1 MFLILKES
9 LNGKGVLMKNWKDI
23 IRHQTFRYIDHSN
36 QPTFHGEPYTAMT
49 SFAIDDALALSV
61 SDEQSPPAV
70 RLWVHDETI
79 VLGIPDGKLPYIDEG
94 IAFLQQAKKQVV
106 IRNSGGLAVALD
118 KGVLNISLILP
129 GVKQL
134 SIQDCYEA
142 MVSFVQYMLHDL
154 TDAIEA
160 YEIVQS
166 YCPGD
171 YDLSINGRKFAGI
184 SQRRV
189 KDGAAIQIY
198 LDVEGN
204 SKERATLIQ
213 QFYEIGKKN
222 EKTSFSYPNVDP
234 SVMGSLSEL
243 LGIDLTVQDMKQ
255 RVTQALAVFS
265 ENVVTMDFS
274 DVEISHFEKRLK
286 QMHKRNEKIQ

>member
-1 MFLILKES
+1 
-9 LNGKGVLMKNWKDI
+9 MKNWKDI
-23 IRHQTFRYIDHSN
+23 IRHRTFRYMDHSTK
-36 QPTFHGEPYTAMT
+36 PTFHGKTYTAMT
-49 SFAIDDALALSV
+49 SFAVDDALALSV
-61 SDEQSPPAV
+61 SDGQSPPVV

-79 VLGIPDGKLPYIDEG
+79 VLGIPDGKLPYIEEG
-94 IAFLQQAKKQVV
+94 VSFLQQAGKSVV

-129 GVKQL
+129 GVKHI
-134 SIQDCYEA
+134 SIHDCYEA
-142 MVSFVQYMLHDL
+142 MVSFVQYMLRDV

-160 YEIVQS
+160 YEIGAS

-204 SKERATLIQ
+204 SRERAQLIQ
-213 QFYEIGKKN
+213 QFYEIGKKD
-222 EKTSFSYPNVDP
+222 EETAFTYPNVDP
-234 SVMGSLSEL
+234 NVMGSLSEL
-243 LGIDLTVQDMKQ
+243 VGVDLTVEDMKQ
-255 RVTQALAVFS
+255 RVSAALTDFTEEVMSANFS
-265 ENVVTMDFS
+265 EEEFA
-274 DVEISHFEKRLK
+274 HYEKRLK
-286 QMHKRNEKIQ
+286 QMEKRNEKIQ